1 MRPFSGDLAE
11 AGVLQQALEVGP
23 DFSLHVYVE
32 AIITWSM
39 QRCTQMTA
47 IDVIQIRCCFPG

>member
-32 AIITWSM
+32 AIITWSISTM
-39 QRCTQMTA
+39 HK
-47 IDVIQIRCCFPG
+47 DDGD